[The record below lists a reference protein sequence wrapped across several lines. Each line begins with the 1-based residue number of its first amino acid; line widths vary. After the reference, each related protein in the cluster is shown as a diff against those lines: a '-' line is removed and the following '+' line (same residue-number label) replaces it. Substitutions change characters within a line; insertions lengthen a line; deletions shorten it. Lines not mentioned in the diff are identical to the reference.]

1 MKPHDTAIS
10 WFPQLVSSLTSFFFS
25 PHVSNLRKIS
35 NTNCTAVVWA
45 TFSSVSVVLPS
56 ETGEFPELAGSLK
69 YCTSHPGENTYC
81 GLTNCWSDQLA
92 VCDKLA
98 VALIV
103 TYPFIFD
110 SAELDSDSI
119 EWLAEKVLYQNKR
132 GKNPPNF
139 HNNGYSF
146 PCFLHTSKTIFES
159 LAVLMGAKFWDDSPR
174 KSHFRFKWD
183 NMNPVVCS
191 GKQAKLL

>member
-1 MKPHDTAIS
+1 M
-10 WFPQLVSSLTSFFFS
+10 
-25 PHVSNLRKIS
+25 
-35 NTNCTAVVWA
+35 
-45 TFSSVSVVLPS
+45 LPS

-69 YCTSHPGENTYC
+69 YCTSHLGENTYC

-119 EWLAEKVLYQNKR
+119 E
-132 GKNPPNF
+132 
-139 HNNGYSF
+139 
-146 PCFLHTSKTIFES
+146 
-159 LAVLMGAKFWDDSPR
+159 
-174 KSHFRFKWD
+174 
-183 NMNPVVCS
+183 
-191 GKQAKLL
+191 